1 MERVRVDEKRT
12 TTVYDLKSVIKSSL
26 FPDDQEQDIVA
37 LSLRPEL
44 LTTKDDVGFCPEGF
58 TDMPDDAK
66 LSDIRPPLE
75 NGSVVNMLTS
85 SSRTVEGVK
94 LPDFLKAGRTT
105 MTVEEMVAKQTRIER
120 QEASSVASVSFD
132 MHAANSFQ
140 AYVSSLGFHNKRGG
154 ILYGEV
160 KENKVLV
167 HAIYEP
173 EQQGSAEELQMERST
188 PQEER
193 ADAIATAWGWKKV
206 GMVFSI
212 SAKSDRDYM
221 FSATEVMSMS
231 AIQEELGE
239 LAVTGVVSQEQP
251 DEEDDDG
258 SPPEVHFEAFQVS
271 KQCVE
276 LHGKGWFS
284 VGDSANE
291 FKCRNPDDKKDK
303 TPVIVGRTDVDH
315 VDVDYF
321 LVAVAIDSHSS
332 GFSSTFPVENRLTGQ
347 SSADLKAQISG
358 KPLAQ
363 GLKDFHAVLYVTD
376 QAGMSSGE
384 AGSFAASILLG
395 EIQSGHDMIVRSM
408 AGVV

>member
-1 MERVRVDEKRT
+1 MERVRVAEKRT

-26 FPDDQEQDIVA
+26 FPDDQEQEIVA

-85 SSRTVEGVK
+85 SARTVEGVK

-120 QEASSVASVSFD
+120 QESSSVASVSFD

-160 KENKVLV
+160 KEDKVLV

-251 DEEDDDG
+251 DG

-291 FKCRNPDDKKDK
+291 FKCRNPDDKKDR

-332 GFSSTFPVENRLTGQ
+332 GFTSTFPVENRLTGQ

-384 AGSFAASILLG
+384 AGSFAASVLLG

>member
-1 MERVRVDEKRT
+1 MERVRVAEKRT

-26 FPDDQEQDIVA
+26 FPDDQEQEIVA

-58 TDMPDDAK
+58 TDMPDDAQ

-85 SSRTVEGVK
+85 SARTVEGVK

-120 QEASSVASVSFD
+120 QESSSVASVSFD

-160 KENKVLV
+160 KEDKVLV

-251 DEEDDDG
+251 DG

-291 FKCRNPDDKKDK
+291 FKCRNPDDKKDR

-332 GFSSTFPVENRLTGQ
+332 GFTSTFPVENRLTGQ

-384 AGSFAASILLG
+384 AGSFAASVLLG